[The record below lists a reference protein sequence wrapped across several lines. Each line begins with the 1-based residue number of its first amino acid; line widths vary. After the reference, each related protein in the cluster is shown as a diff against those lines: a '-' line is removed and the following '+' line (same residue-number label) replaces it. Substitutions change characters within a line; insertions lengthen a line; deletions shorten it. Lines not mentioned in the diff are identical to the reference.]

1 MKVFALAPRLGLA
14 FGMTRILLPIPLLLT
29 LALLIAGASGCVAHA
44 EPVNGEYDTDG
55 DGLIDVK
62 FLEQLDAI
70 RYDLDGNGKADDDS
84 GIEAYAAAYP
94 VSGEEMVCDDNCKGY
109 ELTRALDFN
118 DPDSYASRAV
128 NVEWTTGDGWAPI
141 PAAEDMALAEEVIS
155 FHATFDGNGYTISN
169 LYINR
174 VDEHQVGLFGLVG
187 DSIIRE
193 IGLVDADVSGLAIVG
208 GLTGFTA
215 GTIEDSYVTGRV
227 LGAVYVGGLA
237 GFTDYSS
244 EISGCRFSGTV
255 TARES
260 DGEAVGGLVGYQD
273 GVIRDSSAAGSVSGD
288 KYVGGLAGEN
298 RGNIVASY
306 SSAHVVGNAG
316 VGGLAGVNRVLIS
329 GSYATGKVTGGSG
342 VGGLAGYNG
351 AKIIASYSTSAV
363 TGDEG
368 VGGLTGRNTGDITVS
383 YAAGQVSGDE
393 NVGGLAGR
401 NTDEAGITAS
411 YATGRVSGGD
421 NLGGVIGFNDANVAG
436 AVWDTETS
444 GIGNGVGTGD
454 ATGTTGQTTAKL
466 QGAAGYAGVYRDW
479 EIYFE
484 EGKYRDIAETPG
496 PYDFWDFGTSAQYPA
511 LRAYLGFGGFTEWW
525 ESGKQSI
532 APRPPA
538 STPVPASVVSPSL
551 VRYDSDM
558 DGLIEVS
565 NLEQLDA
572 IRHDLDGDGIPEN
585 AAKDEYAAAYPVS
598 DEEKVC
604 GNACQGYEL
613 ARPLDFNDAD
623 SYASGA
629 INAEWTADE
638 GWRPIGS
645 EDGYGGRFNAIF
657 DGNGH
662 LIVNLYVDR
671 TTPSEEPPAVGLFG
685 YTGHSAVIHNT
696 GIINASVAG
705 LEKVGALVGRNMG
718 EISDSYATGNVS
730 GHDYRA
736 GGLVGENEGVIS
748 SSRAAVDMS
757 CGEHGDSFGGLAGW
771 NYGAI
776 SNSHATGRV
785 SCGEHNDFLG
795 GLTGANWGT
804 ISNSYATGDITGD
817 GHVGGLT
824 GSVGLDSV
832 IIASY
837 ATGDVMG
844 GRGVGGLAGGSSGVI
859 SGSYATGGVTGDSN
873 VGGLAGAN
881 GGRIIASY
889 ATGEVTGV
897 GFKSGYSGRVSGG
910 GEVGGLVGSNSY
922 GRIIASYATGAVSG
936 ESNVGGLAGESHSSR
951 VVASYATGSVSG
963 DVETGGLVGAESA
976 TIGESVS
983 FWDTQTTGR
992 ETSAAGK
999 GKTTAELQS
1008 PTDYRG
1014 IFEGWDADLDDAD
1027 GDNDPATG
1035 VDDFWDFGT
1044 SSEYP
1049 ALKFDFDGDGTETW
1063 QEFGHQ
1069 VRSAP
1074 TVEPAPHTTP
1084 TVEDSC
1090 LERVAADGVV
1100 SGTWNSACVSFNRPG
1115 SYARFYVFTLDADA
1129 ELFITLESGDTN
1141 TYLYMQKG
1149 VGRTSRSFR
1158 SQGSADRYSRIEH
1171 GFAAGTYTIE
1181 AATYEAGQS
1190 GSFTLTIS
1198 GPEGTT
1204 PAPVPA
1210 TVSPALTVRYD
1221 SDEDG
1226 LIEVSNLEQL
1236 DAIRYDLDGD
1246 GKADDASGIEVYA
1259 AAFPGAVCNNCN
1271 GYELGRPLDFNDADS
1286 YASGAVNVEWAA
1298 GEGWHP
1304 IGGSRHPFAATFN
1317 GNGHAVSNLYITPTT
1332 QADSSPVDGL
1342 GLFGSVGA
1350 SGVIRETG
1358 LLNANVTGGDF
1369 VGTLVGAN
1377 KGTVSHSYAAGS
1389 VSGYGCIGGLVGSN
1403 DFGVIK
1409 SSYAA
1414 GSVSGGKYIGGL
1426 AGCNNDGAIRSS
1438 YATGSVSGDTIKVGG
1453 LAGYQVGGLAGNNGG
1468 SVAASY
1474 ATGSVRG
1481 QKYVGGLVGKNDD
1494 GSISASYSASE
1505 VTGGQYIGGL
1515 VGGNEGMV
1523 GYGYAV
1529 GKVSSDGAI
1538 DAPQRYIGGL
1548 AGYNPGIIHYGL
1560 WDTESSGHQVGIGI
1574 EIGDGQSSDIFGKTT
1589 AELQSPAGYTGPY
1602 QGWDVSLSIGDKGN
1616 TPDYSL
1622 SDFLDFGTSGQ
1633 YPALKVDFDGDGT
1646 ATWREFGNQRRD
1658 APGPAPAPV
1667 VENCVEIMTTAV
1679 ASGAWSSD
1687 CASVRQPGSY
1697 ARFYTFTLADPSEV
1711 IIDLESGETD
1721 TYLYLLQGAGSTG
1734 EILEVYGSGSRS
1746 SKIAHTLSAGTYTVE
1761 AATYAAAQTGSF
1773 TLTVNGLATPPPP
1786 PLHTPALIPT
1796 VTLPPIPTPTLTP
1809 TPTPTFVP
1817 ASTSAPVEPTNA
1829 PEPTAIAA
1837 QEPAPAAD
1845 SGGGS
1850 CNAPSQDTPT
1860 GAGAVS
1866 LFLLAAPL
1874 AMIGGLKFRRQ
1885 RKRGSN

>member
-14 FGMTRILLPIPLLLT
+14 YGMTRILLPIPLLLT

-44 EPVNGEYDTDG
+44 EPVNGKYDTDG
-55 DGLIDVK
+55 DGLIEVSN
-62 FLEQLDAI
+62 LEQLDAI
-70 RYDLDGNGKADDDS
+70 RYDLNGDGKADDDS
-84 GIEAYAAAYP
+84 GIEAHAAAYP
-94 VSGEEMVCDDNCKGY
+94 VSGEEVVCDDNCKGY

-705 LEKVGALVGRNMG
+705 LEKVGALAGRNMG

-1008 PTDYRG
+1008 PTAYTG

-1035 VDDFWDFGT
+1035 ADDFWDFGT

-1049 ALKFDFDGDGTETW
+1049 ALKFDFDGDGTATW
-1063 QEFGHQ
+1063 QEFGSQ
-1069 VRSAP
+1069 VRTAP
-1074 TVEPAPHTTP
+1074 TVEPAPTTAP
-1084 TVEDSC
+1084 AVEDNC
-1090 LERVAADGVV
+1090 VEMVAADGVV
-1100 SGTWNSACVSFNRPG
+1100 SGTWSSACLSFNRPG

-1129 ELFITLESGDTN
+1129 VLFITLESGDTN

-1149 VGRTSRSFR
+1149 AGTTSGSFR
-1158 SQGSADRYSRIEH
+1158 SQGSADRYSRIED

-1181 AATYEAGQS
+1181 AATYEAGLS

-1198 GPEGTT
+1198 RLGGTP

-1271 GYELGRPLDFNDADS
+1271 GYELGRPLDFAASDS
-1286 YASGAVNVEWAA
+1286 YASGAVNGEWAA
-1298 GEGWHP
+1298 GVGWRP
-1304 IGGSRHPFAATFN
+1304 IGGSSNPFAATFN
-1317 GNGHAVSNLYITPTT
+1317 GNGHAVSNLNITPTT
-1332 QADSSPVDGL
+1332 QADSSPVDGF

-1350 SGVIRETG
+1350 PGVIRETG

-1369 VGTLVGAN
+1369 VGPLAGAN
-1377 KGTVSHSYAAGS
+1377 RGTVIHSYAAGS
-1389 VSGYGCIGGLVGSN
+1389 VSGYGCVGGLVGSN
-1403 DFGVIK
+1403 DFGAIK

-1414 GSVSGGKYIGGL
+1414 VSVSGGKYIGGL

-1602 QGWDVSLSIGDKGN
+1602 QGWDVSLSIGGKGN

-1679 ASGAWSSD
+1679 ASGAWSND
-1687 CASVRQPGSY
+1687 CASVRRPGSY

-1734 EILEVYGSGSRS
+1734 EILEGYGSGSRS
-1746 SKIAHTLSAGTYTVE
+1746 SRIAHTLSAGTYTVE
-1761 AATYAAAQTGSF
+1761 AATYTAAQTGSF